1 MKKVLIA
8 ILTIIVTILI
18 SALVLYINVFSKEAK
33 ANIQKE
39 EKALANP
46 KEEIIEEN
54 EEIGYEKQIQ
64 EIEERAKADI
74 EKEEI
79 TEAKIEEAIT
89 YIETNIEVKEEEI
102 NSETIK
108 QIAYYGAY
116 LKNLTSYNSEEK
128 KNEISILGENSV
140 EYSKEALKFIEK
152 QEKIKEE
159 NTEKQEK
166 PKENNQEEQKTVENE
181 QQQQQQINSEQN
193 TVPEVSATPISEPTE
208 MPVVINVIEVN
219 TSTTLEKAKTK
230 VRSSISKV
238 NNLNRKKLVTEL
250 KERIDNS
257 SQNKP

>member
-116 LKNLTSYNSEEK
+116 LKNLTKFSRIFKRGIEIYRK
-128 KNEISILGENSV
+128 TRKNKRRK
-140 EYSKEALKFIEK
+140 YR
-152 QEKIKEE
+152 
-159 NTEKQEK
+159 
-166 PKENNQEEQKTVENE
+166 KTR
-181 QQQQQQINSEQN
+181 
-193 TVPEVSATPISEPTE
+193 
-208 MPVVINVIEVN
+208 
-219 TSTTLEKAKTK
+219 KTK
-230 VRSSISKV
+230 
-238 NNLNRKKLVTEL
+238 RK
-250 KERIDNS
+250 
-257 SQNKP
+257 